1 MSEVKKFL
9 GWRVVGAAF
18 GLQFI
23 QAGLLH
29 QAFGAYVATLAVEKG
44 WSKTALSGGA
54 ALQSLESAIL
64 GPILGWI
71 CDRFGPQGV
80 IRAGVLI
87 FGAGFMA
94 LSQIETLA
102 GFYASVVL
110 IALGSSLCG
119 YFPTTVA
126 VVQWF
131 EKQRARALSTM
142 SLGLALGGVA
152 VPLVAVAMQNLGWRT
167 TAFSSGVLI
176 IILGWPLAARILR
189 SPEHYGQTV
198 DGHAAVVTVAPA
210 PSAKSIAS
218 VGGGTGAVPVPAAVH
233 LPAPSVPTPTVQ
245 REFTAREA
253 MRTRAFWLLS
263 LGHGF
268 ALLVVSAVNVHA
280 ISHMKLGLG
289 YTVSQASLVITLMTV
304 FQLIGVLVGM
314 SIGDRFQKR
323 YVAALCML
331 MHAIGLLALT
341 YAFNVT
347 MLVMFAIFHGVA
359 WGLRGPFMQAIRAD
373 YFGRRAIGMILGI
386 SSVIIALGQIGG
398 PMLAGAMADVTGD
411 YRIGLTI
418 IALVAAFGSMMFMW
432 AKQPELPPRLTTANS
447 AQ

>member
-87 FGAGFMA
+87 FGAGFMT
-94 LSQIETLA
+94 LSQIETIA

-167 TAFSSGVLI
+167 TAFSSGILI

-198 DGHAAVVTVAPA
+198 DGQVPIATVTA
-210 PSAKSIAS
+210 SAS
-218 VGGGTGAVPVPAAVH
+218 PVPETAAASTSTSTST
-233 LPAPSVPTPTVQ
+233 LTSASPTPSIQ

-347 MLVMFAIFHGVA
+347 MLVLFAIFHGVA

-432 AKQPELPPRLTTANS
+432 AKQPELPPRLATANGDVHYR
-447 AQ
+447 